1 MPQGARGW
9 WVRAARIGLSAVLCA
24 GAIGCMNTDNHKPP
38 PRIGANPKNTTLP
51 PPGLPGLQPLPN
63 SSGSPVG
70 TNTRPGQ
77 PNFSPTGAGAVQPAG
92 GFATGPGTMQPPP
105 RTIGQPVTPP
115 SQVTPAGYQQP
126 APLVPS
132 AAPVVP
138 PVGPGSS
145 NPQGAR
151 NFDPPPLDLSI
162 PGGPVPPAPPAQ
174 PGFTS
179 SSNYGAPIAP
189 PPPVAPTRPPAVYG
203 EVSTGV
209 YQMSK

>member
-24 GAIGCMNTDNHKPP
+24 GAIGCMNTDSHKPP

-63 SSGSPVG
+63 STGTPVG
-70 TNTRPGQ
+70 TNTPRPTQPQ
-77 PNFSPTGAGAVQPAG
+77 PNRFRYDSACRRFRDWPWHDAAAKTDWATDHAP
-92 GFATGPGTMQPPP
+92 FASHAC
-105 RTIGQPVTPP
+105 RVF
-115 SQVTPAGYQQP
+115 A
-126 APLVPS
+126 

-138 PVGPGSS
+138 TAAPVLPPAGPGFS
-145 NPQGAR
+145 NPQGIR
-151 NFDPPPLDLSI
+151 NTDPPPPDLSI
-162 PGGPVPPAPPAQ
+162 PGVRCLRRRQLNRASRAVRTTEHQSLRLRSHPDTQ
-174 PGFTS
+174 
-179 SSNYGAPIAP
+179 
-189 PPPVAPTRPPAVYG
+189 PPAVYG